1 MARSS
6 STINIIS
13 AKLVFFFVRSA
24 HECLKIGVDAPAG
37 CKIPERQAA
46 DLIIVAPVGE
56 EFVDVFAARLVLAGL
71 GVVQVERRDA
81 PDQKRLHVALVA
93 PARDGIGLERDL
105 QLHGLIVELL
115 GQYEQTLAEVGF
127 LPAQLLAHHLT
138 ARLGHLDLPPAL
150 APVEDGQLKADFDHL
165 VVLQLRIGAPEIAV
179 APRKTDLSVER
190 HLPATRPGPGHLVVG
205 FELAAAQII
214 DRGAQLQRF
223 LQHVAIFQ
231 RQGRHAVGQHRD
243 QFFPFAQGQERTQR
257 EHVRFQ
263 AALAGRQRGTC
274 VEHVQTQ
281 LEQVVLADFPHAPL
295 AFGHL
300 AELFG
305 ILQVLAGDADILAGQ
320 QQVEV
325 ILDDGHRD
333 ALRGGQEIGL
343 RLGIANRFDTA
354 VPLHGVHAE
363 QRLAELER
371 QRYGHELPARAAA
384 AELRQ
389 EIERCGQR
397 EGAARQPDTL
407 VDGKRT
413 AQAHI
418 VVAHISVRTVAL
430 LIGGVVLTVAG
441 KRGRKTD
448 FGKQFGAEAAGQ
460 HDGFGKSQRA
470 GRELLRRK
478 RDGYD

>member
-1 MARSS
+1 M
-6 STINIIS
+6 
-13 AKLVFFFVRSA
+13 
-24 HECLKIGVDAPAG
+24 
-37 CKIPERQAA
+37 
-46 DLIIVAPVGE
+46 
-56 EFVDVFAARLVLAGL
+56 
-71 GVVQVERRDA
+71 
-81 PDQKRLHVALVA
+81 
-93 PARDGIGLERDL
+93 
-105 QLHGLIVELL
+105 
-115 GQYEQTLAEVGF
+115 
-127 LPAQLLAHHLT
+127 
-138 ARLGHLDLPPAL
+138 
-150 APVEDGQLKADFDHL
+150 
-165 VVLQLRIGAPEIAV
+165 
-179 APRKTDLSVER
+179 
-190 HLPATRPGPGHLVVG
+190 
-205 FELAAAQII
+205 
-214 DRGAQLQRF
+214 LQRF

-305 ILQVLAGDADILAGQ
+305 ILQVLAGDAYILAGQ

-333 ALRGGQEIGL
+333 ALRGSQKIGL
-343 RLGIANRFDTA
+343 RLGIADRFDTA
-354 VPLHGVHAE
+354 VPLHGVHTE
-363 QRLAELER
+363 QWLAELER
-371 QRYGHELPARAAA
+371 QRYGHELPLVVSG
-384 AELRQ
+384 AELSH

-441 KRGRKTD
+441 KRGRKID
-448 FGKQFGAEAAGQ
+448 FGKQFGAEAAVAPIGRLELAQRRRGIHTLLAGQ

-478 RDGYD
+478 QRNRKQEQNSRQQAEKNTATIQYS